1 MTNTIWDILPHKS
14 RTIHSTEIYL
24 LPTNTYGPNLLNAL
38 LYKLVPT
45 TIFTEFQ
52 KNRVPL
58 FFTQSLCLQKQ
69 AWHSKTGLFLAKN
82 MLQLE
87 QNVHYMNE
95 LRLQRWQNGHFKES
109 FASTRYF
116 LPFQKRQRLTSTYL
130 SCSPPLLLLDEKG
143 NKKVTANF
151 LNSTAHFTTKCS
163 NPI

>member
-1 MTNTIWDILPHKS
+1 MKFSAFSILVDQTCNNYQVIFLDHKFLQ
-14 RTIHSTEIYL
+14 RK
-24 LPTNTYGPNLLNAL
+24 PTSND
-38 LYKLVPT
+38 
-45 TIFTEFQ
+45 EFE
-52 KNRVPL
+52 
-58 FFTQSLCLQKQ
+58 TCLQKQ

-87 QNVHYMNE
+87 QSVHYMNE

-163 NPI
+163 NLDLIN

>member
-1 MTNTIWDILPHKS
+1 MKFSAFSILVDQTCNNYRVILLDHKFLQQKPTS
-14 RTIHSTEIYL
+14 DDDFEI
-24 LPTNTYGPNLLNAL
+24 
-38 LYKLVPT
+38 
-45 TIFTEFQ
+45 
-52 KNRVPL
+52 
-58 FFTQSLCLQKQ
+58 CLQKQ
-69 AWHSKTGLFLAKN
+69 AWHSKTDPFLAKN

-87 QNVHYMNE
+87 QSVHYMNE

-130 SCSPPLLLLDEKG
+130 SCSLPLLLLDEKG

-163 NPI
+163 NLKLIPPSCTSARSVTL